1 MKHSII
7 PIHPTQPLRL
17 PSTPLILTLLLLFP
31 LFSATAQKTEYHVD
45 KNAKNSVK
53 FISDAPVE
61 DFEGVTNAIDGYLVH
76 EGSDLTS
83 GSGLYFE
90 VDLRKLDTGIGL
102 RNRHMRENYLHT
114 DKYPYAK
121 FTGKITEATP
131 ADGKT
136 KVKVQGSM
144 DIHGVKR
151 SMDVTG
157 TMSGG
162 GDKLRIMTN
171 FDVRLTHHKI
181 EVPQLMFVK
190 IDENMELVLDFTVK
204 KVKS

>member
-1 MKHSII
+1 MKRII
-7 PIHPTQPLRL
+7 SALQSKRPASLPLR
-17 PSTPLILTLLLLFP
+17 PLLFVLLLIAQFDGL
-31 LFSATAQKTEYHVD
+31 AQKTEYHVD
-45 KNAKNSVK
+45 KSARNSVK

-61 DFEGVTNAIDGYLVH
+61 DFEGVTEAIDGYLVH
-76 EGSDLTS
+76 EGNDFTS

-131 ADGKT
+131 SGDKT

-151 SMDVTG
+151 GMEVTG
-157 TMSGG
+157 TISGS
-162 GDKLRIMTN
+162 GDKLRIRTT

-204 KVKS
+204 KVK